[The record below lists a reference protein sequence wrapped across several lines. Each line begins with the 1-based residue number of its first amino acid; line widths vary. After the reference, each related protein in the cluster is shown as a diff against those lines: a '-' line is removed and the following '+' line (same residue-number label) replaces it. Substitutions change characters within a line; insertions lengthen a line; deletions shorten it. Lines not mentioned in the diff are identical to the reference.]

1 MIRFN
6 QLLLGYLTRL
16 LYDSHTAKSIARESL
31 RRLYIFRP
39 VSSTQ
44 LAATIAHLPKYHV
57 TYFPRVAIGLVAIDS
72 MSSFY
77 WPDRFTAEQL
87 QMVSTPAEREK
98 DAPGFSLALHHV
110 LIALKQFHSTHGSMV
125 VLNNWGL
132 HPISGTAP
140 AVYKQHLHPF
150 PNSFMATRPSTSRP
164 AGTTLSSD
172 YLPLTY
178 HITVSAAHSP
188 RFRSVLSMRE
198 AKDRETERRP
208 TDEFI
213 GLVRTP
219 KHSAGDKFV
228 FHIASNFVSVDW

>member
-16 LYDSHTAKSIARESL
+16 LSDSHTAKSIAQESL
-31 RRLYIFRP
+31 GRLHIFRP
-39 VSSTQ
+39 ASSTQ

-57 TYFPRVAIGLVAIDS
+57 THFPRVSIGLVAIDS

-77 WPDRFTAEQL
+77 WPDRFTAEQM
-87 QMVSTPAEREK
+87 QMVSTPTEREK
-98 DAPGFSLALHHV
+98 DAPGFSLALYHV
-110 LIALKQFHSTHGSMV
+110 LIVLKEFHSTHGSTV

-132 HPISGTAP
+132 HSISGTAP
-140 AVYKQHLHPF
+140 VVYKQHLHPF

-164 AGTTLSSD
+164 AGTSLSPD

-178 HITVSAAHSP
+178 HITVSSAHSP
-188 RFRSVLSMRE
+188 RFQSVRE
-198 AKDRETERRP
+198 AKDRETERRT

-213 GLVRTP
+213 GLVRTS